1 MSKVAAGWAEMRRA
15 EFVFVCRK
23 CGKRAG
29 RKGVRSELKSG
40 LKAAGHR
47 RARVVETGCLALCPK
62 AGIAIGT
69 AASLARGRVFI
80 LDRDAPAD
88 DAVAALIAAP
98 DQSSAVPT
106 DSRD

>member
-1 MSKVAAGWAEMRRA
+1 MRRA

-29 RKGVRSELKSG
+29 RKGVRSELRSG
-40 LKAAGHR
+40 LRNAGHR
-47 RARVVETGCLALCPK
+47 RTRVVEIGCLALCPK

-69 AASLARGRVFI
+69 AASLARGRVFV
-80 LDRDAPAD
+80 LGPEVSAAE
-88 DAVAALIAAP
+88 AVAALIAAP
-98 DQSSAVPT
+98 GQSSPVAA

>member
-1 MSKVAAGWAEMRRA
+1 MRRA

-29 RKGVRSELKSG
+29 RKGVRAELRSG

-47 RARVVETGCLALCPK
+47 RAKVVETGCLAVCPK

-69 AASLARGRVFI
+69 AASLAEGRVFV
-80 LDRDAPAD
+80 LGREAQAA
-88 DAVAALIAAP
+88 DAVAALIAQP
-98 DQSSAVPT
+98 DQSGSVPT
-106 DSRD
+106 ERRD